1 MCVLFAQ
8 SYLTLC
14 DPTDCSLP
22 GFSASGILQARAP
35 EWIAIPLSR
44 NILLSLL
51 FSEFSKLF
59 LYINLEESLVMK
71 TAADQ
76 IYTYWL
82 LSLHNEV
89 YLLILS
95 FLLMCQSN
103 YFVYGI
109 QILAFYASWL
119 ALPGSLVF
127 FIPQVFISYIS
138 ILYFIIYLFIYY
150 ISIYY
155 ILYLFLVFYI
165 L

>member
-1 MCVLFAQ
+1 
-8 SYLTLC
+8 
-14 DPTDCSLP
+14 
-22 GFSASGILQARAP
+22 
-35 EWIAIPLSR
+35 
-44 NILLSLL
+44 
-51 FSEFSKLF
+51 
-59 LYINLEESLVMK
+59 MK